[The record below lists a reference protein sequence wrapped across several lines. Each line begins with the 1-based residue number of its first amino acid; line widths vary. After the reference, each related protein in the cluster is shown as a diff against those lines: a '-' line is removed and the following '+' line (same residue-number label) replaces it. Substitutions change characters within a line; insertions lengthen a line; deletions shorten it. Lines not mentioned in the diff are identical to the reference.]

1 MTTHPD
7 RDRGTRSV
15 FFVDDE
21 HSILAAL
28 RRSLADEPY
37 DVQTFLDPH
46 EALERIA
53 AERPPVVVSDFYMPA
68 MKGPEVLK
76 KVGEIDPYIVRMIL
90 TGKPDL
96 SAVVAATFDG
106 GVHSFLIKPWDN
118 EALRMEVRN
127 AIYQH
132 DLLVE
137 RDATMTRI
145 KEAEMDEFRGLL
157 RQNAQDHVESMKQR
171 AKNS

>member
-1 MTTHPD
+1 MYKMAK
-7 RDRGTRSV
+7 V
-15 FFVDDE
+15 LIVDDE
-21 HSILAAL
+21 THIRNVISIRMKDAEFEVEALASGEAAL
-28 RRSLADEPY
+28 E
-37 DVQTFLDPH
+37 
-46 EALERIA
+46 
-53 AERPPVVVSDFYMPA
+53 VVRAFQPDLIVSDFYMPA

-137 RDATMTRI
+137 RDATMARI

>member
-1 MTTHPD
+1 MGTGPE
-7 RDRGTRSV
+7 RGRRAPSV

-21 HSILAAL
+21 RDILAAL
-28 RRSLADEPY
+28 RRSLLDEPY
-37 DVQTFLDPH
+37 DVQTFLDPK
-46 EALERIA
+46 ELLERVA
-53 AERPPVVVSDFYMPA
+53 AEKPAVVVSDFYMPA

-76 KVGEIDPYIVRMIL
+76 KVSEIEPYTVRMIL

-106 GVHSFLIKPWDN
+106 GVHAFLIKPWES

-137 RDATMTRI
+137 RDATMARI
-145 KEAEMDEFRGLL
+145 HEAELNEFRGLL
-157 RQNAQDHVESMKQR
+157 RQNAREHVEKVKKRPQD
-171 AKNS
+171 A

>member
-1 MTTHPD
+1 MAI
-7 RDRGTRSV
+7 RRERTRSV

-21 HSILAAL
+21 PPILAAL

-37 DVQTFLDPH
+37 HVRTFLDPH
-46 EALERIA
+46 ELLERVA

-68 MKGPEVLK
+68 LKGPEVLK
-76 KVGEIDPYIVRMIL
+76 KVGEIDPSIVRMIL

-106 GVHSFLIKPWDN
+106 GVHAFLIKPWDN

-137 RDATMTRI
+137 RDATMARI
-145 KEAEMDEFRGLL
+145 QEAELDEFRGLL
-157 RQNAQDHVESMKQR
+157 RQNAQDHVERVKKR
-171 AKNS
+171 TYDG

>member
-1 MTTHPD
+1 
-7 RDRGTRSV
+7 V

-21 HSILAAL
+21 PEILAAI
-28 RRSLADEPY
+28 RRSLMDEPY
-37 DVQTFLDPH
+37 EVQTFLDPH
-46 EALERIA
+46 ELLERIA

-76 KVGEIDPYIVRMIL
+76 KVSEIDPYIVRMIL

-106 GVHSFLIKPWDN
+106 GVHAFLIKPWEN
-118 EALRMEVRN
+118 EALRMELRN
-127 AIYQH
+127 AMYQH

-137 RDATMTRI
+137 RDETMARI
-145 KEAEMDEFRGLL
+145 KEAEMNEFRGLL
-157 RQNAQDHVESMKQR
+157 RENAQEHVAKMKKR
-171 AKNS
+171 AEDE

>member
-1 MTTHPD
+1 MGTHSE
-7 RDRGTRSV
+7 RGRGTASV

-21 HSILAAL
+21 HNILAAL
-28 RRSLADEPY
+28 RRGLADEPY
-37 DVQTFLDPH
+37 DVKTFLDPD
-46 EALERIA
+46 ELFERVA
-53 AERPPVVVSDFYMPA
+53 VERPAVVVSDFYMPA

-76 KVGEIDPYIVRMIL
+76 RVSEINPHIVRMIL

-132 DLLVE
+132 GLLVE
-137 RDATMTRI
+137 RDATMSRI
-145 KEAEMDEFRGLL
+145 QEAELNEFRGLL
-157 RQNAQDHVESMKQR
+157 RQNAQEHVAKMKKPLQD
-171 AKNS
+171 A